1 MRARISV
8 LREAAR
14 HELKIKSMGMV
25 IAGRWT
31 EDVPAE
37 TGTGGEFRRIA
48 SAFRDR
54 ITADGSSGFPAVAG
68 RYHLYVGY
76 HCPWAHRTIIFRA
89 LKKLEHAISISYCLP
104 YFRENGWT
112 YELRP
117 EAPDCTL
124 DQINGFHYLHQ
135 AYTRYDPGPLGQ
147 SHQQDRQQRVLR
159 NHPHVQQRIRWHCG
173 QRHRLLSGATA
184 VGDRRAQ

>member
-1 MRARISV
+1 
-8 LREAAR
+8 
-14 HELKIKSMGMV
+14 MGMV
-25 IAGRWT
+25 VAGRWT
-31 EDVPAE
+31 EEVPAE
-37 TGTGGEFRRIA
+37 VGTGGEFRRIA

-54 ITADGSSGFPAVAG
+54 ITADGSSGFPAAVG

-89 LKKLEHAISISYCLP
+89 LKKLEDAISISYCLP

-124 DQINGFHYLHQ
+124 DEIRYRLFVRSKIEKGLADIEAGRVYTQEQ
-135 AYTRYDPGPLGQ
+135 AKEQVR
-147 SHQQDRQQRVLR
+147 
-159 NHPHVQQRIRWHCG
+159 RW
-173 QRHRLLSGATA
+173 LASSGATP
-184 VGDRRAQ
+184 R